1 MERVGNIQADLS
13 MSVENE
19 WLCAQI
25 VRSFGIATANCEMAT
40 FGEQRV
46 LIVQRFDRR
55 LSRDGTW
62 WVRLPQEDMCQAT
75 GTAPAQRYESDGGPG
90 IVDISTM
97 LLGSRNAAADR
108 RDFFRA
114 QVVFWMLCAI
124 DGHAKNFSVFIE
136 PAGRYSSTP
145 LYDILSAYPILGL
158 GTNQV
163 APQKATMA
171 MAAIGK
177 NRHYRWAEIQPRHW
191 LTTAAAI
198 GLDTTGRHD
207 ILELAGRVAAVV
219 REVSAVLPADFPPH
233 VAEPIFAGLQTTARR
248 LADDVA

>member
-1 MERVGNIQADLS
+1 
-13 MSVENE
+13 
-19 WLCAQI
+19 
-25 VRSFGIATANCEMAT
+25 
-40 FGEQRV
+40 
-46 LIVQRFDRR
+46 
-55 LSRDGTW
+55 
-62 WVRLPQEDMCQAT
+62 
-75 GTAPAQRYESDGGPG
+75 
-90 IVDISTM
+90 
-97 LLGSRNAAADR
+97 
-108 RDFFRA
+108 
-114 QVVFWMLCAI
+114 
-124 DGHAKNFSVFIE
+124 
-136 PAGRYSSTP
+136 
-145 LYDILSAYPILGL
+145 LSAYPILGL